1 MSKDF
6 KDTTTTMQVPHIP
19 SHQYASFLKW
29 GSSQKKYSNP
39 DSLPKN
45 QKEDLWQLATAPGK
59 LLDASQATDP
69 LPLKLTDAGTIL
81 PPPDLSISSDQA
93 IRLKKVWAKSKVLA
107 VIIDA
112 FQSLNVAFSFYY
124 SGFKYLTRFS

>member
-1 MSKDF
+1 M
-6 KDTTTTMQVPHIP
+6 
-19 SHQYASFLKW
+19 
-29 GSSQKKYSNP
+29 
-39 DSLPKN
+39 
-45 QKEDLWQLATAPGK
+45 ATAPGK